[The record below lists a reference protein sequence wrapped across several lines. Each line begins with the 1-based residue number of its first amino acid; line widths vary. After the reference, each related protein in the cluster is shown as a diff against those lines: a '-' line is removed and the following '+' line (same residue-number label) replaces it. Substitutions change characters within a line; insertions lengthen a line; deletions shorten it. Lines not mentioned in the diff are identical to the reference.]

1 MFHPLLDIDK
11 SPLLNLAK
19 VSSKKATLLT
29 LLALTTMSL
38 STGVVPLIVA
48 GVSNTEAAT
57 AQSISVDG
65 NDLATNYW
73 RRYESGRWQQTY
85 YGTLG
90 PSYSATLIQQRGTS
104 ASARAHY
111 LCTNYVINK
120 IGINIWDSAWFFV
133 AVQYNGDRFNCYYRK
148 RV

>member
-1 MFHPLLDIDK
+1 MFHGLLDIDK

-29 LLALTTMSL
+29 LLALTTVSL
-38 STGVVPLIVA
+38 STGVVPINVA
-48 GVSNTEAAT
+48 GLTNTETAT
-57 AQSISVDG
+57 AGVDIGANDIIS
-65 NDLATNYW
+65 NYW

-85 YGTLG
+85 FGTLG
-90 PSYSATLIQQRGTS
+90 PSYSATLIRERGSS

-111 LCTNYVINK
+111 ICTNYVISK
-120 IGINIWDSAWFFV
+120 TGINIWDSAWFFV